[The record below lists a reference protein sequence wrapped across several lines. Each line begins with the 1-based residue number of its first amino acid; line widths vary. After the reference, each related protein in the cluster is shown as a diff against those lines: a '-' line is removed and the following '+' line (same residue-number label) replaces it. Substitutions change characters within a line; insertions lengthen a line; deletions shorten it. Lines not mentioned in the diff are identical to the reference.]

1 MTAVRGVFRQ
11 ILSAARQKVKT
22 QRVAYLGPQFSFTHL
37 AAIERFGESADLIPV
52 STIASVFEEVNRG
65 HADFG
70 LVPIE
75 NSTDGR
81 IVDTLDM
88 FTRLPLRICGEVQIA
103 VHHNLASKSPR
114 SEITEIYSKPQA
126 LSQCREWL
134 SRNMPHARLIEVTST
149 STAAQLAR
157 DKPGVGAVASRQAAV
172 EYELQIVAENIEDNA
187 NNVTRFAVIGDQ
199 TTRPT
204 GHDRTA
210 VLLQIPH
217 KPGSLSDA
225 LQAFKKNKLNLT
237 WIESFPLRG
246 PESGYLF
253 FIDFEGHFDEGRDEA
268 RARGAGPQRR
278 PPRGPRIVSAQRA
291 AGMTAPSRRKLVAG
305 NWKMNT
311 TRASAVELAR
321 AVAARVPAERRDVE
335 VLVCPP
341 FPYLLPVG
349 RGHPRERGE
358 ARRTRRLFR
367 AAGSLYGRSRRAD
380 ARRRWLPLCDRRTQ
394 RAAARSGRGRRR
406 DRPQGRRGD
415 RRRARRDPV
424 RRRIAVGARGQPDR
438 GRSRFAVGR
447 GACRLDEVVPRST

>member
-1 MTAVRGVFRQ
+1 MAKKTVSSKRVPKPAKASKGPSRPAAKKSIKGPSSRALVKKPSAAHNGQSGHSSGGSESRKTGPSLEASIRQLDRQILQLINRRADTTTKLIEAAPNRNAAVYDLRGDDLLWQELAAANPGPLPLAAVRGVFRQ

-37 AAIERFGESADLIPV
+37 ASIERFGESADLIPV

-70 LVPIE
+70 MVPIE

-157 DKPGVGAVASRQAAV
+157 DKPGVGAVASRQASV
-172 EYELQIVAENIEDNA
+172 EYDLQIVAESIEDNA

-225 LQAFKKNKLNLT
+225 LQAFKRNKLNLT

-253 FIDFEGHFDEGRDEA
+253 FIDFEGHLDEA
-268 RARGAGPQRR
+268 RTKR
-278 PPRGPRIVSAQRA
+278 
-291 AGMTAPSRRKLVAG
+291 TLE
-305 NWKMNT
+305 
-311 TRASAVELAR
+311 ELAR
-321 AVAARVPAERRDVE
+321 AAVRLE
-335 VLVCPP
+335 VL
-341 FPYLLPVG
+341 
-349 RGHPRERGE
+349 
-358 ARRTRRLFR
+358 
-367 AAGSLYGRSRRAD
+367 GSY
-380 ARRRWLPLCDRRTQ
+380 
-394 RAAARSGRGRRR
+394 
-406 DRPQGRRGD
+406 
-415 RRRARRDPV
+415 
-424 RRRIAVGARGQPDR
+424 
-438 GRSRFAVGR
+438 
-447 GACRLDEVVPRST
+447 PRSEPLE

>member
-1 MTAVRGVFRQ
+1 MAKKPVSSKRLPKPARKNRGPSRPPAKLNKRPASRTLVKKPAVASNGQGTPAVVSSEPRKPAAASEASLRQLDRQILQLINRRAEATIRLIEAAPNRSLAVFDLRGDDVLWQELSTANPGPLPLSAVRGVFRQ

-37 AAIERFGESADLIPV
+37 AAIERFGESADLMPV

-70 LVPIE
+70 MVPIE

-103 VHHNLASKSPR
+103 VHHNLAAKSPR
-114 SEITEIYSKPQA
+114 SEITEVYSKPQA

-172 EYELQIVAENIEDNA
+172 EYDLQIVAENIEDNA

-199 TTRPT
+199 QTRPT

-253 FIDFEGHFDEGRDEA
+253 FIDFEGHFDEA
-268 RARGAGPQRR
+268 RTKRTLEDLQHY
-278 PPRGPRIVSAQRA
+278 
-291 AGMTAPSRRKLVAG
+291 
-305 NWKMNT
+305 
-311 TRASAVELAR
+311 AVR
-321 AVAARVPAERRDVE
+321 ME
-335 VLVCPP
+335 VL
-341 FPYLLPVG
+341 
-349 RGHPRERGE
+349 
-358 ARRTRRLFR
+358 
-367 AAGSLYGRSRRAD
+367 GSY
-380 ARRRWLPLCDRRTQ
+380 
-394 RAAARSGRGRRR
+394 
-406 DRPQGRRGD
+406 
-415 RRRARRDPV
+415 
-424 RRRIAVGARGQPDR
+424 
-438 GRSRFAVGR
+438 
-447 GACRLDEVVPRST
+447 PRSEPLE